1 MEHKHFACVPSEDV
15 VPCSRTAPKAFGAGT
30 KPQVNVPTP
39 MKDAARL
46 AVYFLA
52 IVVGGA
58 LIAPILFWS
67 AQALA
72 THGVFPFLTR
82 YDFDTFFH
90 RAILI
95 AAVLLL
101 WPLMRVS
108 DVRGLGDLRLAPN
121 PHWPRD
127 VRFGILLSVI
137 PLLVCGVVLIALHIY
152 SFRHVFV
159 WPRVGKVILAA
170 ISVPFIEETF
180 FRGIVLGLLLRTGR
194 KLLSVVAVSGL
205 FAAVHFLKGSEREPV
220 IVTWTSGFESIAE
233 AFAGFGDPMM
243 VVAAFATLFLIGCIL
258 ADARVLTRSL
268 WLPIGLHAGWIFGS
282 GTFNWLARR
291 KIDAFPWL
299 GKNLLVG
306 IIPLGLAAVT
316 WIFMRVWLKHD
327 RPSQI

>member
-1 MEHKHFACVPSEDV
+1 
-15 VPCSRTAPKAFGAGT
+15 
-30 KPQVNVPTP
+30 

-46 AVYFLA
+46 GVYFIA

-58 LIAPILFWS
+58 LLAPILFSS

-72 THGVFPFLTR
+72 THGVFPFLTK

-101 WPLMRVS
+101 WPLLRVS
-108 DVRGLGDLRLAPN
+108 AVRGLGDLGLAPN

-127 VRFGILLSVI
+127 VSLGVLLSVI
-137 PLLVCGVVLIALHIY
+137 PLLVCGVVLIALHVY

-159 WPRVGKVILAA
+159 WPRLGQVLLAA

-205 FAAVHFLKGSEREPV
+205 FAAVHFLKGSEREPA
-220 IVTWTSGFESIAE
+220 IVTWTSGFASISDAL
-233 AFAGFGDPMM
+233 AGFDNLTML
-243 VVAAFATLFLIGCIL
+243 ACAFATLFLIGCIL

-268 WLPIGLHAGWIFGS
+268 WLPIGLHAGWIFAGGMFS
-282 GTFNWLARR
+282 CLARR
-291 KIDAFPWL
+291 QMVALPWL

-316 WIFMRVWLKHD
+316 WIVMRLWLKHD
-327 RPSQI
+327 RSSQI